1 MRGARGQFAI
11 RFPNALVKLLR
22 LLLHPISSARFL
34 HSRLRS
40 SRIDIENKSN
50 VWDAIADCK
59 YIQTFDRL
67 TIQFSCRALI
77 NGCGIKETIGNHANA
92 TFKRWLDN
100 LPHEL
105 AATRLKEKQLRF
117 RGHTRIVRS
126 KLQKFTNGFA
136 DRRAA
141 GFAGDQMWHPGTLQ
155 SRGQS
160 LHLRRFSTAL

>member
-1 MRGARGQFAI
+1 
-11 RFPNALVKLLR
+11 
-22 LLLHPISSARFL
+22 
-34 HSRLRS
+34 
-40 SRIDIENKSN
+40 
-50 VWDAIADCK
+50 
-59 YIQTFDRL
+59 
-67 TIQFSCRALI
+67 
-77 NGCGIKETIGNHANA
+77 
-92 TFKRWLDN
+92 DN

-141 GFAGDQMWHPGTLQ
+141 RFAGDQMWHPGTLQ

-160 LHLRRFSTAL
+160 LHLRRFSTALCSFKRDEWQPGHDVDCETSICDCRIRAVGGVSSASPSPSGVAGAPPSSTAGKFAPHKLIGLVFGI